1 MHVHVHVQH
10 MHTRMVGS
18 TDDKTVPTEVKGFN
32 GRKVVDAA
40 CSSGD
45 GHTVAVD
52 NKGKGY

>member
-1 MHVHVHVQH
+1 MFSTYTHAC
-10 MHTRMVGS
+10 MVGS

-52 NKGKGY
+52 NKGKGVLW